1 MRSPGLLTDV
11 TADWLSDGMTDM
23 STTVVMPVRNGEFF
37 IAAALESVFAQ
48 TARPSEV
55 LVIDG
60 ASTDASVRIASS
72 FPGVRVIAQ
81 PGTGLYDALNLGVRA
96 ARGDCIAFLESDD
109 RWLPNKL
116 ERQLACLSTHPEYAG
131 VVGAVQFHVEPGATL
146 PPGFRHELLDSQRVA
161 RIPGTLLARRA
172 MFDAAGPFDDTLDI
186 AADVDWF
193 ARCKD
198 RGLMIGSEPD
208 LVLLKRMHGTNLSLD
223 ARRNTAELLQAMRG
237 SIRRQRQNGSGGD
250 A

>member
-1 MRSPGLLTDV
+1 
-11 TADWLSDGMTDM
+11 M
-23 STTVVMPVRNGEFF
+23 STTVVMPVRNGESF
-37 IAAALESVFAQ
+37 IAAALESVLAQ
-48 TARPSEV
+48 SIRPVEI
-55 LVIDG
+55 LVVDG
-60 ASTDASVRIASS
+60 ASTDASARIAAT

-81 PGTGLYDALNLGVRA
+81 TDTGLYDALNLGISA
-96 ARGDCIAFLESDD
+96 ARGDAIAFLESDD
-109 RWLPNKL
+109 RWLPRKL
-116 ERQLACLSTHPEYAG
+116 ERQIAFLSAHPEFAG
-131 VVGAVQFHVEPGATL
+131 VIGAVQFHVEPGTAL
-146 PPGFRHELLDSQRVA
+146 PPGFRRELLDSPRVA

-237 SIRRQRQNGSGGD
+237 SIRRQRQGNSGG
-250 A
+250 AS